1 MDDTRKLLRQ
11 AAEAHEPDREA
22 MLVRIQKGMAHDSDA
37 RRARLY
43 RRRRQASWAKISL
56 AAVAAVGVL
65 GLGGLA
71 VAAGVRQQAPE
82 RPAPVVVTPTGRAA
96 TPQPRV
102 SPTKPPVSS
111 GSATPHHTA
120 SPSAG
125 GPTSAGGTVSAD
137 GMISA
142 RADVNAHS
150 TVYWSQN
157 DLIVDVAKPL
167 SALTIELRIAQT
179 GGVQSTGDWQTAPPD
194 DFTITVT
201 PSNGYLVYR
210 WVLKPGRTV
219 PAAQQLFAAQFNHQT
234 GQRDAG
240 KDTFLVQATAS
251 GRTSEVRG
259 GFPAGG

>member
-22 MLVRIQKGMAHDSDA
+22 MLARIGQGMAQDSDA

-56 AAVAAVGVL
+56 AALAAVGVL

-82 RPAPVVVTPTGRAA
+82 HPPAPVVVTPTGQAA
-96 TPQPRV
+96 SSQPTV
-102 SPTKPPVSS
+102 SSARPPASS
-111 GSATPHHTA
+111 GSSTPHHSA
-120 SPSAG
+120 APS
-125 GPTSAGGTVSAD
+125 SAD
-137 GMISA
+137 GVISA

-157 DLIVDVAKPL
+157 DLTVDVAQPL
-167 SALTIELRIAQT
+167 TAMTVELRIAQT
-179 GGVQSTGDWQTAPPD
+179 GGIQSTGNWLTAPPD
-194 DFTITVT
+194 DFTVTVT
-201 PSNGYLVYR
+201 PAGGYLVYR
-210 WVLKPGRTV
+210 WVLKPGRTI
-219 PAAQQLFAAQFNHQT
+219 PAAQQIFAAQFNHQT
-234 GQRDAG
+234 GKRDAG

-259 GFPAGG
+259 DFPAGG